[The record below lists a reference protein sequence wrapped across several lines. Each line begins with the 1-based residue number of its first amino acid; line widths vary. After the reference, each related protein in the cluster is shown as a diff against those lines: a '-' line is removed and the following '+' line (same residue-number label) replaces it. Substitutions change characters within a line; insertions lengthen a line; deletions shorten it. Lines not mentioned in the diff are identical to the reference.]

1 MPPHRRTE
9 SLYRIKWF
17 WQCGELLSLRGRS
30 PWQSPGTHY
39 ESVHCS
45 RRLPRPCGLAM
56 TWKLLAG
63 SPGLG
68 GAVVQ
73 ADRRGRCRPPYRE
86 EMKKSPEPSGSRDES
101 LIRGTT
107 LLAAFAASS
116 GSDKPYPGNGG
127 TRVPLLRPR
136 PFTEPTQEPDLR
148 VLRTGSH
155 RPPALCSIGTGKIFP
170 SMCRKHEN

>member
-39 ESVHCS
+39 EFVHCS

-63 SPGLG
+63 SSGLD
-68 GAVVQ
+68 GAAVQ
-73 ADRRGRCRPPYRE
+73 AGWRGRCRPPYRE
-86 EMKKSPEPSGSRDES
+86 EMKKSPEPSWLQGRIVDP
-101 LIRGTT
+101 RYHPACPFGGAT
-107 LLAAFAASS
+107 S

-127 TRVPLLRPR
+127 NRVPLLKAALRLQDRLRNQTSGPAAPAR
-136 PFTEPTQEPDLR
+136 TERRLSEAPEWGGFFHLR
-148 VLRTGSH
+148 L
-155 RPPALCSIGTGKIFP
+155 
-170 SMCRKHEN
+170 